1 MTRSW
6 TTGKHHVLVA
16 PDALYYRQDLALV
29 HHRGFGFHAD
39 ACAPGILER
48 LEPVRERAGLVVEIG
63 CGSGLLTRHLLDAGH
78 RVVATDASP
87 AMLELA
93 RDVAADAEDIRQV
106 VLPDDP
112 LPDADAIVSVGHVLN
127 YLSDEPAIRRALAS
141 IAEALRPGGVL
152 AIDLCDL
159 EWAATRRDAPNIG
172 DVGDDWAIVTRFS
185 SPSPDRFVREIT
197 TFLRNEDGSW
207 RRDDERHDN
216 VLIDTV
222 LVPALLEG
230 HGLQAAVEA
239 SFGTERLPVGLRA
252 LIGHRPASVA
262 V

>member
-1 MTRSW
+1 M
-6 TTGKHHVLVA
+6 A
-16 PDALYYRQDLALV
+16 PDAIYYRRDLALV

-48 LEPVRERAGLVVEIG
+48 LEPIRERAGLVVEIG
-63 CGSGLLTRHLLDAGH
+63 CGSGLLTRHLLEAGH

-127 YLSDEPAIRRALAS
+127 YLSDESAVRRALAS

-159 EWAATRRDAPNIG
+159 EWAAARRDAPNIG
-172 DVGDDWAIVTRFS
+172 DVGDDWAIFTRFS

-197 TFLRNEDGSW
+197 TFVRNEDGTW

-216 VLIDTV
+216 VLIDTA
-222 LVPALLEG
+222 LARALLEE

-239 SFGTERLPVGLRA
+239 SFGKERLPAGLRA
-252 LIGHRPASVA
+252 LIGHRPVSVA